1 MTVLR
6 NIRRPA
12 AWVLLKVEAQLVGLP
27 ENAVFALLVDLN
39 LWVIRAEVALAA
51 SLRLARLCLGEAM
64 TRMTGAAASGAAVW
78 IDAPDAALGLRI
90 APVRWWGWLRWFCG

>member
-1 MTVLR
+1 
-6 NIRRPA
+6 
-12 AWVLLKVEAQLVGLP
+12 
-27 ENAVFALLVDLN
+27 VFGLLVDLN

-78 IDAPDAALGLRI
+78 IDAPDAGIGPSRRI
-90 APVRWWGWLRWFCG
+90 ELAAGQWCASRQPAGGVGCASSVAEAD